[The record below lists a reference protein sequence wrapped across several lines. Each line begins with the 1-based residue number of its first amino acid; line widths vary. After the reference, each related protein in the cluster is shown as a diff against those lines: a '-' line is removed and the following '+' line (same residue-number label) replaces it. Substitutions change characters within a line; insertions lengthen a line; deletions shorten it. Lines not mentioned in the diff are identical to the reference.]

1 MMSQDN
7 DLIYLSQL
15 TIKEVGKNVRYSYH
29 CQAHDMDSEMIQTTF
44 TLTTTCKLITLC
56 AMLLVHY

>member
-7 DLIYLSQL
+7 GLIHSSQL
-15 TIKEVGKNVRYSYH
+15 TIMAVGDEVRYSYH
-29 CQAHDMDSEMIQTTF
+29 CQAHDMGSDTIQTSF

-56 AMLLVHY
+56 AMLVVHY